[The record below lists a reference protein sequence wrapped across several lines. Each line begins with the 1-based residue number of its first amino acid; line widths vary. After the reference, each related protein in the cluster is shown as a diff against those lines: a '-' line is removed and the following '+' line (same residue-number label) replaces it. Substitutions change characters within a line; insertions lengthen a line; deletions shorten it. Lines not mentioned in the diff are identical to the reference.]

1 MVASIIGFD
10 PLAFVVCVNAIFWVV
25 YSHSHV
31 KGNALDA
38 MSKKAFC
45 TFGLALLDWQVIF
58 CQISSNLSLLAIRQL
73 TFTLILFV
81 CNDSSFEK
89 TQCFEAFNQQI
100 LQRKRNLQIWCKSVV
115 EDTHWSF
122 PAKS

>member
-25 YSHSHV
+25 YSHSYV

-45 TFGLALLDWQVIF
+45 TVGLALLDWQVIF
-58 CQISSNLSLLAIRQL
+58 CHISSNLSFLAI
-73 TFTLILFV
+73 TFTLIFFP
-81 CNDSSFEK
+81 CNTCNRLNSSIEK
-89 TQCFEAFNQQI
+89 TQ
-100 LQRKRNLQIWCKSVV
+100 
-115 EDTHWSF
+115 
-122 PAKS
+122 